1 MKLKTRI
8 LLPAIVAVAF
18 GGGLAFWGF
27 SSVVRDMV
35 REQTDLEKQCLAKT
49 VDTAIATKTH
59 EYNAFMSNSQERV
72 LQQAALFSELPMVFQ
87 AYRHA
92 LAGNIDDEADPRCQ
106 EARDMLRKEL
116 APYVS
121 GYKDN
126 TGNSQ
131 FSLHFHLPNNRSLTR
146 IWRRDWQPKRN
157 GQKLDISDDLAD
169 FRQTVVQVNATG
181 KPISGIEVGRGGF
194 VIRGIVPI
202 TDKGEHLGSLEVFT
216 DFNPLL
222 TMLQNGKLEEYAVF
236 MNHDLLG
243 TATKL
248 QDQAAFPAIE
258 DKFVFAAATDQNRI
272 LKSVDLELLQEGN
285 KGFARK
291 VVGNWQMFAMPIA
304 DYSGASVGTLVS
316 MLDISEQQQRMRD
329 ILAKGEERLSST
341 MTAVGVG
348 TLIVMILLGGGMYF
362 IADRISRTLTGLTKS
377 LTKGAATI
385 NTASEQVASASNSL
399 ADRSSEAAAT
409 LEESSSSL
417 TELSQRTVANS
428 EIADTANEIASK
440 VSLETHQGLSA
451 MERMNESIMRIKE
464 SSDQTATILKTI
476 DEIAFQTNLLALNAA
491 VEAARAGDAGR
502 GFAVVAEEVRNL
514 ASRSAQAAH
523 DTAELIDQAQRSADE
538 GVTVTQDVGEILKR
552 VGVAVDEMSDK
563 VRTVNSISH
572 EQSHSLN
579 ETNSAIESLNS
590 TTQANAASSEEIASA
605 GQELAA
611 QATEIH
617 HMVDILFHLVSGE
630 KTNRDTSLGH
640 ASTAPQPKTAFQQQA
655 FAEAP
660 QTKGMRQ
667 MTWEELPVTSDHHV
681 NSSRL

>member
-1 MKLKTRI
+1 M
-8 LLPAIVAVAF
+8 VAVAF
-18 GGGLAFWGF
+18 GGGLAFWAF
-27 SSVVRDMV
+27 SGVVRDMV
-35 REQTDLEKQCLAKT
+35 QEQTDLEKQCLATT
-49 VDTAIATKTH
+49 VDTAMATKTH
-59 EYNAFMSNSQERV
+59 EYNAFMNNSQERV

-92 LAGNIDDEADPRCQ
+92 LTGNIDDEADPRCQ

-116 APYVS
+116 EPYVS

-146 IWRRDWQPKRN
+146 IWRHDWQTKRN
-157 GQKLDISDDLAD
+157 GQKLDISDDLTD

-181 KPISGIEVGRGGF
+181 QPISGIEVGRGGF

-202 TDKGEHLGSLEVFT
+202 IDKGEHLGSLEVFT

-222 TMLQNGKLEEYAVF
+222 SMLQNGKQEEYAVF
-236 MNHDLLG
+236 MNHDLLA

-258 DKFVFAAATDQNRI
+258 DKFVFVAATDQNRI
-272 LKSVDLELLQEGN
+272 LQSVDLELLQEGN
-285 KGFARK
+285 NGFARK

-316 MLDISEQQQRMRD
+316 MMDISEQQQRMQD
-329 ILAKGEERLSST
+329 ILAKGEKRMSSA

-362 IADRISRTLTGLTKS
+362 IADRISRTLTGLTES

-417 TELSQRTVANS
+417 MELSQRTVANS

-451 MERMNESIMRIKE
+451 MERMNESIQRIKA

-538 GVTVTQDVGEILKR
+538 GVTVTQEVGEILKR

-611 QATEIH
+611 QAAEIH
-617 HMVDILFHLVSGE
+617 HMVDILFHLVSGD
-630 KTNRDTSLGH
+630 KTNRALPLGH
-640 ASTAPQPKTAFQQQA
+640 ASTAPHPETTFQQQA

-660 QTKGMRQ
+660 RTKGMRQ
-667 MTWEELPVTSDHHV
+667 MTWEELPDTSDHHAFD
-681 NSSRL
+681 SRL